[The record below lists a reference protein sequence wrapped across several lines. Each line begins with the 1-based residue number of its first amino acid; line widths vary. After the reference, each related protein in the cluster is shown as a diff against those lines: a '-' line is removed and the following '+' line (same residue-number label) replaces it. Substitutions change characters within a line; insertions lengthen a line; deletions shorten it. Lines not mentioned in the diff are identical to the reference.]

1 MKASLNYGH
10 TSIALDIP
18 DKNYMGTLSPKEISE
33 VANPD
38 IEVRRALANPIGSKK
53 MKELVSSQDKAVIL
67 ASDITR
73 PSPSSTLLPPIIKE
87 LNEAGLSNDQI
98 VIVFGLGVHRKH
110 TEEEKK
116 KLVGEEVYNQVKCID
131 HDIDNCVKIGTTKRG
146 NEVSVFKEVLKSDFI
161 IATGNL
167 EFHYFA
173 AYSGGAKAVA
183 PGVCGRET
191 IANNHKHF
199 LDPKAKAGHI
209 KGNPVRE
216 EIEEIGEMVGVDFI
230 VNAILNSHKKIVKVV
245 AGEVTKAH
253 REGTKDINNMF
264 RVEIDDLA
272 DIVITSPGGYP
283 KDIDL
288 YQTHKAMENASLA
301 VKKDGIIIVAGECR
315 DGLGEGKFAQA
326 LNGKLSPQELIE
338 ELKKNFILGRH
349 KASRVA
355 NINLNSEIYLVS
367 NLADE
372 IKKKLFIKNFNSLEE
387 AFSEAIKVQGQEAK
401 VLVMPYGGSTLPN
414 LKTNFRQN

>member
-1 MKASLNYGH
+1 MKVSLNYGH
-10 TSIALDIP
+10 DSMALDIP
-18 DKNYMGTLSPKEISE
+18 DENYMGTLSPKEINE

-53 MKELVSSQDKAVIL
+53 IKKLVSSQDKVIIL

-73 PSPSSTLLPPIIKE
+73 PSPSSILLPPILKE

-98 VIVFGLGVHRKH
+98 VIVFGLGVHRKQ

-116 KLVGEEVYNQVKCID
+116 RLVGEEIYNQVKCID
-131 HDIDNCVKIGTTKRG
+131 HDIENCVKIGTTKRG
-146 NEVSVFKEVLKSDFI
+146 NQVFIFKEILKADFI

-173 AYSGGAKAVA
+173 GYTGGAKAVA
-183 PGVCGRET
+183 PGICSRKT

-199 LDPKAKAGHI
+199 LEPGAKAGYI

-216 EIEEIGEMVGVDFI
+216 EIEEIGEMVGIDFM
-230 VNAILNSHKKIVKVV
+230 VNAVLNSHKKLVKVV
-245 AGEVTKAH
+245 VGDVTKAH
-253 REGTKDINNMF
+253 REGAKYINDMY
-264 RVEIDDLA
+264 RVEIDELA

-301 VKKDGIIIVAGECR
+301 VKKDGIIIVVGECR

-355 NINLNSEIYLVS
+355 KIHLDSEIYLVS

-372 IKKKLFIKNFNSLEE
+372 IKKKLFIKNYSSLKE
-387 AFSEAIKVQGQEAK
+387 AFSEAIKVQGKNAK
-401 VLVMPYGGSTLPN
+401 VLVMPYGSSTLPN
-414 LKTNFRQN
+414 FKG

>member
-1 MKASLNYGH
+1 MKVSLNYGDD
-10 TSIALDIP
+10 SMALDIP
-18 DKNYMGTLSPKEISE
+18 DENYMGTLSPKDTREIEDSI
-33 VANPD
+33 N
-38 IEVRRALANPIGSKK
+38 EVRRALSNPIGSKK
-53 MKELVSSQDKAVIL
+53 LKEIVSSQDKVVIL

-73 PSPSSTLLPPIIKE
+73 PCPSYILLPPILKE

-98 VIVFGLGVHRKH
+98 TIVFGLGVHRKQ

-146 NEVSVFKEVLKSDFI
+146 NQVFIFKKVLDADFV

-183 PGVCGRET
+183 PGICSRST

-199 LDPKAKAGHI
+199 LDSGAKAGKI
-209 KGNPVRE
+209 EGNPIRE
-216 EIEEIGEMVGVDFI
+216 EIEEIGEMVGIDFM
-230 VNAILNSHKKIVKVV
+230 VNAVLNSHKKIVKVV
-245 AGEVTKAH
+245 AGDITKAH
-253 REGTKDINNMF
+253 REGAEYTNNIF
-264 RVEIDDLA
+264 GVKIDNLA

-288 YQTHKAMENASLA
+288 YQTHKAMENAMLA
-301 VKKDGIIIVAGECR
+301 VKKGGIIIIAGECR
-315 DGLGEGKFAQA
+315 DGLGEESFAEA
-326 LNGKLSPQELIE
+326 LNGKLSPFELME
-338 ELKKNFILGRH
+338 ELKNSFILGRH
-349 KASRVA
+349 KASRIA
-355 NINLNSEIYLVS
+355 NINLNTEIYLVS

-372 IKKKLFIKNFNSLEE
+372 IKKNLFIKSFNSLEE
-387 AFSEAIKVQGQEAK
+387 AFSEAIKAQGEKAR
-401 VLVMPYGGSTLPN
+401 VLVIPYGSSTLPVF
-414 LKTNFRQN
+414 KG

>member
-1 MKASLNYGH
+1 MKVSLNYGYD
-10 TSIALDIP
+10 SMALDIP
-18 DKNYMGTLSPKEISE
+18 DENYMGTLNPKDTREIEDPINE
-33 VANPD
+33 VT
-38 IEVRRALANPIGSKK
+38 RALANPIGSKK
-53 MKELVSSQDKAVIL
+53 LKELVSSQDKVIIL
-67 ASDITR
+67 VSDVSR
-73 PSPSSTLLPPIIKE
+73 PCPSYSLLPPILKE

-98 VIVFGLGVHRKH
+98 TIVFGLGVHRKQ

-131 HDIDNCVKIGTTKRG
+131 HDIDNCVRIGTTKRG
-146 NEVSVFKEVLKSDFI
+146 NQVFIFKKILDADFI

-173 AYSGGAKAVA
+173 GYSGGAKAVA
-183 PGVCGRET
+183 PGVCGKET

-199 LDPKAKAGHI
+199 LEPGAKAGKI
-209 KGNPVRE
+209 EGNPVRE
-216 EIEEIGEMVGVDFI
+216 EMEEIGEMVGIDFM
-230 VNAILNSHKKIVKVV
+230 VNAVLNSHKKIVKVV
-245 AGEVTKAH
+245 AGDVTKAH
-253 REGTKDINNMF
+253 REGTKYINDMF
-264 RVEIDDLA
+264 RVEIDELA

-301 VKKDGIIIVAGECR
+301 VKNGGIIIVVGECR

-355 NINLNSEIYLVS
+355 KIHLDSEIYLVS
-367 NLADE
+367 NLKKE
-372 IKKKLFIKNFNSLEE
+372 IKAKLFIKNFNSLEK
-387 AFSEAIKVQGQEAK
+387 AFSNALKKQGEKAK
-401 VLVMPYGGSTLPN
+401 ALLIPYGGSTLPVF
-414 LKTNFRQN
+414 KS